1 MIYYVITFANT
12 HSAITTQS
20 HLESVAVV
28 TIMPTLRE
36 ISAGCGIS
44 IRFLPDQL
52 DQVLAGL
59 KTWGLDKKMY
69 QIYQIREENGT
80 IFPSEYFIES

>member
-1 MIYYVITFANT
+1 MNYYVITFANT

-20 HLESVAVV
+20 HLESCAKI

-44 IRFLPDQL
+44 IRFLPDEY
-52 DQVLAGL
+52 DHVITGL
-59 KTWGLDKKMY
+59 NTLGLERSMY
-69 QIYQIREENGT
+69 KLYSILEENGR
-80 IFPSEYFIES
+80 IVPSLCP

>member
-20 HLESVAVV
+20 HLESFAKVS
-28 TIMPTLRE
+28 IMPTLRE

-44 IRFLPDQL
+44 IRFMPEELEH
-52 DQVLAGL
+52 VMTGL
-59 KTWGLDKKMY
+59 KAQGLDEQMFKVYK
-69 QIYQIREENGT
+69 ISEENGK
-80 IFPSEYFIES
+80 INPSLLT